1 MSQDDQ
7 PYDRGNKAYR
17 DQGADQG
24 NDDQKQ
30 GITQYGVIADVPFNN
45 EQKYE
50 AEQEFPCRLQ
60 NILILHDIVLYF
72 SSDFV

>member
-7 PYDRGNKAYR
+7 PYDRGNKAHR
-17 DQGADQG
+17 NQRADQG
-24 NDDQKQ
+24 NDDQEQ
-30 GITQYGVIADVPFNN
+30 RIAQYGVIADVSLNN

-50 AEQEFPCRLQ
+50 AEQEFPRRLQ
-60 NILILHDIVLYF
+60 NILILHEIVLYF